1 MDCPGL
7 WRSGANIDRFD
18 WYGIARV
25 RGPGYR
31 TTEITESS
39 NMKIAV
45 IGAGAMGSIY
55 AGLLA
60 DAGNEVHVVD
70 IWQEHIDAIRNHG
83 LRVEGASGDRT
94 VAVDAHTTTDGIG
107 ACDLVIIATKAS
119 GVADAARAAEGIVD
133 AESLILTI
141 QNGLGAGERIQSA
154 IESDRILLGVAGG
167 FGASVKGPGHVHHNG
182 MQLIRIGEMSGT
194 LTDRLE
200 WVAEVWRDAG
210 FNVRTF
216 DDIHQLI
223 WEKFICNVAFSA
235 PCTVFNR
242 TIGEMMADRESWSVS
257 LGCAREADAV
267 ARRKG
272 IRLEFDDVDHHVS
285 AFGSNIPDS
294 RPSMLLDHL
303 ARRRSEIDA
312 INGMVPRVASEV
324 GLDAPYNE
332 VVSAI
337 VRAREAEF

>member
-1 MDCPGL
+1 
-7 WRSGANIDRFD
+7 
-18 WYGIARV
+18 
-25 RGPGYR
+25 
-31 TTEITESS
+31 
-39 NMKIAV
+39 MKIAV
-45 IGAGAMGSIY
+45 IGAGAMGSVY

-70 IWQEHIDAIRNHG
+70 LWREHIDAIRNHG

-94 VAVDAHTTTDGIG
+94 VTVNAHTDTDGIG
-107 ACDLVIIATKAS
+107 VCDLVIIATKAS
-119 GVADAARAAEGIVD
+119 GVADAARSAGNIVG
-133 AESLILTI
+133 AGGLILTI
-141 QNGLGAGERIQSA
+141 QNGLGSGERIRSA

-182 MQLIRIGEMSGT
+182 MQLIRIGEMSGN

-200 WVAEVWRDAG
+200 RVAEVWRDAG
-210 FNVRTF
+210 FNARTYG
-216 DDIHQLI
+216 DIHQLI

-242 TIGEMMADRESWSVS
+242 TIGEVMADRNSWSVS

-272 IRLEFDDVDHHVS
+272 IRLDFDNVDRYVS

-312 INGMVPRVASEV
+312 INGMVPLVSSEA
-324 GLDAPYNE
+324 GLNAPYNE

-337 VRAREAEF
+337 VRAREAEFCP